1 NSVLLTTTTT
11 ITGFYAFDT
20 LRPGTYTVSE
30 TQPSG
35 YLDGRDTA
43 GTPGGG
49 TTTINDRITG
59 ITLTPGMASLNNNFG
74 ELRPASLSGR
84 VYYDVNNS
92 GSLDAG
98 EPGISGVTITLTGTD
113 DLGNLVTLT
122 TTTDASGVYTFTNL
136 RPGTYT
142 VSETQPVGYF
152 DGAESVGSAG
162 GSIISNDVIG
172 NVTLSAGVAATGYNF
187 GELLTARIT
196 GFVYEDN
203 NNNGNFE
210 TGLGESG
217 IPGVT
222 ITLSGTDDLGNNV
235 FLTTTTTITGFYT
248 FDNLRPGTYTV
259 IETQPS
265 GYLDGRDTAGT
276 LGGDTSLNDRIAG
289 ITLTF
294 GAASLN
300 NNFGELRPASLSGR
314 VYRDDN
320 NNGIP
325 DTGEP
330 GIGGVTI
337 TLTGTDDLGN
347 PVNLTA
353 TTTVTGYYRFD
364 NLRPGTYTVSETQ
377 PAAYNDG
384 IDRVGTAGGILS
396 NDQISDIVLGAGI
409 NAVNYDFGERGTFV
423 SGIVW
428 IDTDRDGTLDG
439 GENGRLGGVTITLRD
454 SLGNIVATTTT
465 LADGSYRF
473 DNLLPGNYTIE
484 QTQPTGYGS
493 STPNTLSVTVPL
505 TGLTDQNFGETV
517 STLSGY
523 VYVDSNNNGVF
534 DAGESGIGGVT
545 ITLTGVD
552 ANGNAV
558 TRTTLTQADGSYRFE
573 NLLAGTYTIGETQPL
588 IYSDGLES
596 IGTIGG
602 TPVGALVSND
612 VIGNITLPAGTDGIE
627 YNFGELANA
636 GLGDRVWLDRDGDG
650 AQEPGEPGIGGV
662 TVYLDLNNNGV
673 RDIGEPTAV
682 TDTNGQYFFGGLAG
696 GTYTVRVDA
705 TTLPGGVS
713 QTYDLDGATATPHAA
728 TASLAA
734 GATRTDVDFGYR
746 GTASIGDRVWLDR
759 DGDGVQDAGEPGLS
773 GVIVYLDLNGNG
785 VRDADEPFAV
795 TDAAGNYLIGG
806 LLAGTYTVRV
816 DASTLPSG
824 VSATYDLDGI
834 GTPSVVTGVTLTSGE
849 ARTDVDFGYR
859 GTASIGDRVWND
871 ANANGIQDARET
883 GVSGIVVAL
892 YDSTGTL
899 LITTTTDLNGNYL
912 FDNLP
917 PGTYI
922 VGVGA
927 TPGRSISP
935 RGAGSDSALDSDI
948 NRATRRSNPI
958 TLAIGEDRRDI
969 DIGLYQ
975 LASVGSLVWLDRD
988 LDGIREADE
997 PGIGGIEVR
1006 LLRSDGT
1013 VVATQTTD
1021 ANGYFMFTDVE
1032 PGEYRIAFSVPSG
1045 YYVSPFQRG
1054 NDRSIDSDA
1063 DPATGLTPIF
1073 TLTPGQIDP
1082 TWFMGLS
1089 PISPTAIQLTRFSA
1103 ERGAQSVVVR
1113 WETAAEY
1120 GTRGFYLERSATGS
1134 RSDAVRITDRLIP
1147 ARGSVSSGARYE
1159 WNDTTAAPGTRYT
1172 YWLIEETVDGST
1184 HIYGPATLASTTGG
1198 GYTVMLPLIVR

>member
-1 NSVLLTTTTT
+1 
-11 ITGFYAFDT
+11 
-20 LRPGTYTVSE
+20 
-30 TQPSG
+30 
-35 YLDGRDTA
+35 
-43 GTPGGG
+43 
-49 TTTINDRITG
+49 
-59 ITLTPGMASLNNNFG
+59 
-74 ELRPASLSGR
+74 
-84 VYYDVNNS
+84 
-92 GSLDAG
+92 
-98 EPGISGVTITLTGTD
+98 
-113 DLGNLVTLT
+113 
-122 TTTDASGVYTFTNL
+122 
-136 RPGTYT
+136 
-142 VSETQPVGYF
+142 
-152 DGAESVGSAG
+152 
-162 GSIISNDVIG
+162 
-172 NVTLSAGVAATGYNF
+172 
-187 GELLTARIT
+187 
-196 GFVYEDN
+196 
-203 NNNGNFE
+203 
-210 TGLGESG
+210 
-217 IPGVT
+217 
-222 ITLSGTDDLGNNV
+222 
-235 FLTTTTTITGFYT
+235 
-248 FDNLRPGTYTV
+248 
-259 IETQPS
+259 
-265 GYLDGRDTAGT
+265 
-276 LGGDTSLNDRIAG
+276 
-289 ITLTF
+289 
-294 GAASLN
+294 
-300 NNFGELRPASLSGR
+300 
-314 VYRDDN
+314 
-320 NNGIP
+320 
-325 DTGEP
+325 
-330 GIGGVTI
+330 
-337 TLTGTDDLGN
+337 
-347 PVNLTA
+347 
-353 TTTVTGYYRFD
+353 
-364 NLRPGTYTVSETQ
+364 
-377 PAAYNDG
+377 
-384 IDRVGTAGGILS
+384 
-396 NDQISDIVLGAGI
+396 
-409 NAVNYDFGERGTFV
+409 VNYDFGERGTFV

-1147 ARGSVSSGARYE
+1147 ARGSVSSGASYE

-1184 HIYGPATLASTTGG
+1184 HIYGPATLASTTGS

>member
-1 NSVLLTTTTT
+1 MTFTFRVNLTGTVTPGATIVNTARMARSTSLPGDDPTERVQTPVDSSDTMTIRSNSLSGFVYVDADNDGIFDTGESGIGGVTITLSGTDHLGNSVLLTTTTTITGFYRFDNLYPGTYALIETQPSGYLDGTDAIGTQGGTTGNDVLSNIVLPVDASTNGENNNFGELLPARIAGFVYEDDDNNGVFDTTENGISGVTITLSGTDDLGNSVLLTTTTT

-30 TQPSG
+30 TQP
-35 YLDGRDTA
+35 T
-43 GTPGGG
+43 
-49 TTTINDRITG
+49 
-59 ITLTPGMASLNNNFG
+59 
-74 ELRPASLSGR
+74 
-84 VYYDVNNS
+84 
-92 GSLDAG
+92 
-98 EPGISGVTITLTGTD
+98 
-113 DLGNLVTLT
+113 
-122 TTTDASGVYTFTNL
+122 
-136 RPGTYT
+136 
-142 VSETQPVGYF
+142 
-152 DGAESVGSAG
+152 
-162 GSIISNDVIG
+162 
-172 NVTLSAGVAATGYNF
+172 
-187 GELLTARIT
+187 
-196 GFVYEDN
+196 
-203 NNNGNFE
+203 
-210 TGLGESG
+210 
-217 IPGVT
+217 
-222 ITLSGTDDLGNNV
+222 
-235 FLTTTTTITGFYT
+235 
-248 FDNLRPGTYTV
+248 
-259 IETQPS
+259 

-320 NNGIP
+320 NNGTP

-337 TLTGTDDLGN
+337 ILTGTDDLGN

-364 NLRPGTYTVSETQ
+364 TLRPGTYTVSETQ

-384 IDRVGTAGGILS
+384 IDRVGTAGGVLS
-396 NDQISDIVLGAGI
+396 NDQVSNIVLGAGI

-428 IDTDRDGTLDG
+428 IDTDRDGTLDS
-439 GENGRLGGVTITLRD
+439 GENERLGGVTITLRD
-454 SLGNIVATTTT
+454 GLGNIVATTTT

-473 DNLLPGNYTIE
+473 DNLPAGNYTIE

-493 STPNTLSVTVPL
+493 STSNTLSVTVPL
-505 TGLTDQNFGETV
+505 TGLIDQNFGETV

-534 DAGESGIGGVT
+534 DAGESGIGGVI

-573 NLLAGTYTIGETQPL
+573 NLLAGTYTISETQPL

-596 IGTIGG
+596 IGTIDGRF
-602 TPVGALVSND
+602 VGAPVSND
-612 VIGNITLPAGTDGIE
+612 VIGNITLPAGTDGIN

-650 AQEPGEPGIGGV
+650 VQDVGEPGIGGV

-673 RDIGEPTAV
+673 L
-682 TDTNGQYFFGGLAG
+682 DTGDLTTTTNIDGFYFFSNLPG

-713 QTYDLDGATATPHAA
+713 QTYDLDGATVTPHAA

-773 GVIVYLDLNGNG
+773 SVIVYLDLNGNG

-816 DASTLPSG
+816 DASTLPGG

-834 GTPSVVTGVTLTSGE
+834 GTPGVVTGVALSSGQ

-859 GTASIGDRVWND
+859 GTASIGDRVWLD
-871 ANANGIQDARET
+871 RNANGIQDAGET
-883 GVSGIVVAL
+883 GVADIVIEL

-899 LITTTTDLNGNYL
+899 LFTTTTDLNGNYL

-917 PGTYI
+917 AGTYT

-927 TPGRSISP
+927 TLGRNISP
-935 RGAGSDSALDSDI
+935 RGVGGNAALDSDVDP
-948 NRATRRSNPI
+948 ATRRSAPI
-958 TLAIGEDRRDI
+958 ALTVGEARTDI

-975 LASVGSLVWLDRD
+975 S
-988 LDGIREADE
+988 
-997 PGIGGIEVR
+997 
-1006 LLRSDGT
+1006 
-1013 VVATQTTD
+1013 
-1021 ANGYFMFTDVE
+1021 
-1032 PGEYRIAFSVPSG
+1032 
-1045 YYVSPFQRG
+1045 
-1054 NDRSIDSDA
+1054 
-1063 DPATGLTPIF
+1063 
-1073 TLTPGQIDP
+1073 
-1082 TWFMGLS
+1082 
-1089 PISPTAIQLTRFSA
+1089 SPTAIQLTRFSA
-1103 ERGAQSVVVR
+1103 ERGAQGVIVR

-1134 RSDAVRITDRLIP
+1134 HSDAVRITDRLIP
-1147 ARGSVSSGARYE
+1147 ARGSVSSGAAYE

-1198 GYTVMLPLIVR
+1198 RYTVMLPLIVR